1 MVLEFLLH
9 NLKIFFLNK
18 LKSRSNKFGI
28 FFILLLGKDYTMIT
42 SKTIA
47 NGILRAIGTLFI
59 IGLLC
64 YFIYLIQSVIVYLI
78 IAVIFS
84 MIANPI
90 VEFLRKKLKFSNTIA
105 VATTLGLFLLLIF
118 GLIMLFVPLIT
129 SQSTNLSLL
138 DTKSIEVKCI
148 ELYNQL
154 DTYLDQH
161 NIDISKISKETNITS
176 KLNFN
181 FFTDFFNSIV
191 GMVSSLGVGLV
202 TVFFISF
209 FFLKDKVQ
217 FIIGMKKIIPDD
229 HEEQILNSVDKTRL
243 LLTRYF
249 IGLLIQLTIITILYL
264 IVLLIFGVENAF
276 VIAFLCGLLNII
288 PYIGPFIASILA
300 GVLTMLSNIGSDFQ
314 TVILPTTI
322 YVIIGFFIVQMI
334 DNNVSSPLIFSKSVN
349 SHPLEIFLVILIIG
363 ILFGITGM
371 IIAVPFYTILKVIG
385 KEFFPENKVI
395 KILTKNI

>member
-1 MVLEFLLH
+1 MM
-9 NLKIFFLNK
+9 N
-18 LKSRSNKFGI
+18 
-28 FFILLLGKDYTMIT
+28 

-64 YFIYLIQSVIVYLI
+64 YFLYLIQTVIVYLI
-78 IAVIFS
+78 IAIIFS

-90 VEFLRKKLKFSNTIA
+90 VEFLKKKLKFSNTIA

-118 GLIMLFVPLIT
+118 GLIMLFVPLIA

-154 DTYLDQH
+154 DAYLDQH
-161 NIDISKISKETNITS
+161 NIDVSKISKETNLTS

-191 GMVSSLGVGLV
+191 GTVSSLGVGLV

-217 FIIGMKKIIPDD
+217 FIIGVKKIIPDD
-229 HEEQILNSVDKTRL
+229 HEEQILNSVEKTRL

-249 IGLLIQLTIITILYL
+249 IGLLIQLTIITLLYL
-264 IVLLIFGVENAF
+264 IVLLIFGVENAV